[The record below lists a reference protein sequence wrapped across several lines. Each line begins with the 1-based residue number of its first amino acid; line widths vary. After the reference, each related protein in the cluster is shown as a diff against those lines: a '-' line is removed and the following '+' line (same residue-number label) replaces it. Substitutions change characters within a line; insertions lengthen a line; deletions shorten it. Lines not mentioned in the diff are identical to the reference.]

1 MAAERG
7 FCDAGPMR
15 KILELLFAV
24 ALTLCSGCAN
34 LNFFSE
40 ERENSLGIEAYAE
53 AVKEYPQITSG
64 ADYEM
69 VQRVG
74 RRIAE
79 ASGKQYEWEFR
90 LLRADEMVNAFCL
103 PGGKVAIYTGI
114 LKFTKDEN
122 GLAAVMGHEVAHAT
136 MRHGGKRMT
145 NTILLSATLAA
156 VGAGLSMSKMSDEE
170 QAGVMAAFG
179 LGAQV
184 GIALPYS
191 RGHETEADVEGVRY
205 AIRAGYDPYA
215 AVRLWE
221 RMAEG
226 KESGPSWLSTHPDSM
241 DRARKLEAEIP
252 RILLEEGKPAPTPS
266 APTDAPKKT
275 IRR

>member
-1 MAAERG
+1 
-7 FCDAGPMR
+7 MR
-15 KILELLFAV
+15 KILELLFAA
-24 ALTLCSGCAN
+24 ALLLCSGCAN
-34 LNFFSE
+34 LNMFTE
-40 ERENSLGIEAYAE
+40 AEENSLGLEAYAE

-79 ASGKQYEWEFR
+79 ASGKHYEWEFR

-145 NTILLSATLAA
+145 NSFLLSATLAA
-156 VGAGLSMSKMSDEE
+156 VGVGLSMSKMSDAE

-191 RGHETEADVEGVRY
+191 RGHETEADIEGVRY

-221 RMAEG
+221 RMAEDKDG
-226 KESGPSWLSTHPDSM
+226 GPSWLSTHPDSM

-252 RILLEEGKPAPTPS
+252 RILQEEGKQAPRPANPS
-266 APTDAPKKT
+266 DAPNKS

>member
-1 MAAERG
+1 
-7 FCDAGPMR
+7 MR
-15 KILELLFAV
+15 KILELLLTA
-24 ALTLCSGCAN
+24 ALMLCSGCAN
-34 LNFFSE
+34 LNLLTESY
-40 ERENSLGIEAYAE
+40 ENRLGLDAYAE

-64 ADYEM
+64 AEFDL

-74 RRIAE
+74 RNIAA
-79 ASGKQYEWEFR
+79 ASGKDYEWEFR
-90 LLRADEMVNAFCL
+90 LLAAPDVVNAFCL

-114 LKFTKDEN
+114 LKVTQDEG

-136 MRHGGKRMT
+136 MRHGGKRMS
-145 NTILLSATLAA
+145 NQILLTVTLAA
-156 VGAGLSMSKMSDEE
+156 AAAGLSMSKMSDDEKT
-170 QAGVMAAFG
+170 GLMAAFG

-184 GIALPYS
+184 GITLPYS

-221 RMAEG
+221 RMAANDRG
-226 KESGPSWLSTHPDSM
+226 GLSWFSTHPDPL
-241 DRARKLEAEIP
+241 DRASKLEAEIP
-252 RILLEEGKPAPTPS
+252 RILQEEGKPAQPPS
-266 APTDAPKKT
+266 GQPNAPNKA